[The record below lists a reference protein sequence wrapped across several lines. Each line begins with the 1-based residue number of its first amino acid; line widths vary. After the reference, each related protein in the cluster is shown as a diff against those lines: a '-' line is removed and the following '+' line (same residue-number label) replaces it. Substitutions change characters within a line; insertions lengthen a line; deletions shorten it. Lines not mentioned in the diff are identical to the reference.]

1 MYVLVKLA
9 LSTLFGS
16 VDTKNIRYS
25 HTTSTEPSWSS
36 QLNNSLMKS
45 VPNSIISTITHSGI
59 GIITYPAYQL
69 WPTHEQTEKKK
80 KMKSNQNS
88 QGASIPLEIEKCQ
101 FYVARLLR
109 QVIMYILHV
118 HFIMY
123 IRAACSMLYAHR
135 ETFVTSTN
143 QRGSKFH
150 LILEFW
156 LNHNK

>member
-80 KMKSNQNS
+80 KNEIQSKFPRRKHSTRNRKVS
-88 QGASIPLEIEKCQ
+88 ILCGALTCRS
-101 FYVARLLR
+101 LL
-109 QVIMYILHV
+109 

-143 QRGSKFH
+143 QRGGKFH